1 MQKSSVRPTD
11 VLKKI
16 INTYGNML
24 FRYALL
30 MLGNTE
36 DAEDVIQDTLI
47 KYWKKAPEFRDKDH
61 EKAWL
66 LTVVTNRCRDIQRF
80 RMRHPAIDIE
90 SITELSGEMQN
101 MAPDSGILEA
111 LMALPEKYK
120 LVLYLY
126 YVEEYRVE
134 DIASMIGRTASA
146 VKMRLKKGRQL
157 LSEKYRKE
165 YM

>member
-1 MQKSSVRPTD
+1 MQNSSVRPTD